1 MSIIY
6 GRNPAPKH
14 VLPIE
19 MNITLILILAISLIV
34 EIVNYYVFSENIRL
48 VQQYD
53 NKTVRCITSLY
64 MYQCINILVACCF
77 YSARQKSKQHKLHFH
92 FPTRQTTRHRA

>member
-53 NKTVRCITSLY
+53 N
-64 MYQCINILVACCF
+64 
-77 YSARQKSKQHKLHFH
+77 
-92 FPTRQTTRHRA
+92 